1 MEKEAKNSSA
11 KERGKISRIISEL
24 LATAFSMPNG
34 RIPEYDEI
42 ESIFYKQVN
51 NPLQFSQNK

>member
-1 MEKEAKNSSA
+1 MEKTAKNSTE

-24 LATAFSMPNG
+24 LTTAFSLPNG

-42 ESIFYKQVN
+42 ESLFYKQVN